1 MANYIP
7 NFDDKRVSARCK
19 VALGFVLGVMH
30 TEKSKEWST
39 RYIDQHLGQQQT
51 ALGKYLRNTL
61 LICEND
67 KYFFGSYAKDTQK
80 CKEYRANAQG
90 IEDLKDQI
98 AHVLPPEPRPTTL
111 TTNYEQPVRD
121 NHLIRHL
128 IEREYGDQL
137 RSGEFDYRDSS
148 YRLWNNL
155 QNVKSVY
162 RKPIMSEY
170 GYSHNYDV
178 EACAPN
184 IIEQLSRR
192 YGNDLYM
199 PALDDYIVNK
209 IPFRNQISEDFDID
223 IKTTKIFLNALFCG
237 ASIGFNPQFATC
249 VMLDN
254 DTAKITLAKEHPTIM
269 QLREDIKL
277 CWCHIVDSG
286 VEISRRRKIETNRL
300 LPVSSRDRWSV
311 YFKYER
317 EVISSISRY
326 LRELNIKCFLEHD
339 GFSSDKAINV
349 VELCARVKLDT
360 AFDLNM
366 TYTNV

>member
-7 NFDDKRVSARCK
+7 NFEDKRVSARCK
-19 VALGFVLGVMH
+19 VALGFVLGVLS
-30 TEKSKEWST
+30 TDKGKPWST
-39 RYIDQHLGQQQT
+39 RYIDKHLGQQQT

-61 LICEND
+61 LICDNEHWAMNS
-67 KYFFGSYAKDTQK
+67 GK
-80 CKEYRANAQG
+80 CKVWRSNAEG
-90 IEDLKDQI
+90 IYYLKNQI
-98 AHVLPPEPRPTTL
+98 GINTTTQTPTTL
-111 TTNYEQPVRD
+111 TTNYEQQIYDDRLVA
-121 NHLIRHL
+121 NM
-128 IEREYGDQL
+128 IEREYGNQL
-137 RSGEFDYRDSS
+137 RSGEFDYRDSAH
-148 YRLWNNL
+148 RLWNNL

-162 RKPIMSEY
+162 RKPILSEY
-170 GYSHNYDV
+170 GYSHNYDI

-209 IPFRNQISEDFDID
+209 TQFRETIKVDFELDD
-223 IKTTKIFLNALFCG
+223 KTTKVLLNSLFCG
-237 ASIGFNPQFATC
+237 ANIGFNPQYATSI
-249 VMLDN
+249 MLNN
-254 DTAKITLAKEHPTIM
+254 DTAKIALAKEHPTII

-277 CWCHIVDSG
+277 CWCHIVNSG
-286 VEISRRRKIETNRL
+286 LEISRRRNIESNRL
-300 LPVSSRDRWSV
+300 VRVSSRDRWSC